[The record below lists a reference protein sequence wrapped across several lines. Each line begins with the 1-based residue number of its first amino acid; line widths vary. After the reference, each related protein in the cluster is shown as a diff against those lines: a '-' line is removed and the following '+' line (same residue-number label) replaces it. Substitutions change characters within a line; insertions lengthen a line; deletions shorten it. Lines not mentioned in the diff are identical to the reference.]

1 MEEGRMIAAVIGI
14 LYSFFFFVFT
24 FYMYIYIHSKNSM
37 YLTEILQSIIAWS
50 KFGS

>member
-1 MEEGRMIAAVIGI
+1 
-14 LYSFFFFVFT
+14 
-24 FYMYIYIHSKNSM
+24 M